1 MFISHL
7 HEQHNSSL
15 RIIPFALL
23 LGKKKTTNQPTKK
36 TNKQTNKKKPL
47 LSVEIPQIPKRNF
60 TVIKHLL
67 ISP

>member
-23 LGKKKTTNQPTKK
+23 LGKNKNKQPTNQKDQQ
-36 TNKQTNKKKPL
+36 TNKQKKTFTI
-47 LSVEIPQIPKRNF
+47 SRNSSNSKKEF
-60 TVIKHLL
+60 HGH
-67 ISP
+67 